1 MFKRLLGGGN
11 SSFYLELIKDK
22 SPRVSQPT
30 SIIDDNSLES
40 LDTGLVEKS
49 FLEASKPI
57 LKANTDSGTTRK
69 KTFRGQN
76 TTSEEALANNSA
88 SNYGLS
94 PTPTIAAKTTSEN
107 TGPKTFAPIY
117 LIPNGTNV
125 RHHPGANMNVFLEM
139 ASQVRITPS
148 KTIQPKT
155 ILSTPQT
162 DLSSK

>member
-49 FLEASKPI
+49 FLEVSKPI

-69 KTFRGQN
+69 KTFR
-76 TTSEEALANNSA
+76 
-88 SNYGLS
+88 
-94 PTPTIAAKTTSEN
+94 
-107 TGPKTFAPIY
+107 
-117 LIPNGTNV
+117 
-125 RHHPGANMNVFLEM
+125 
-139 ASQVRITPS
+139 
-148 KTIQPKT
+148 
-155 ILSTPQT
+155 
-162 DLSSK
+162 